1 MKFKQFVLIAVLAVG
16 LSACETNTPE
26 QGRGRYSAMF
36 DQVWDLLDK
45 NYVFLSM
52 VSCDMDSLQADCK
65 HKISEISDPQGLQ
78 TTLTEMLEAIGDPNI
93 GIVYDHTQSYKK
105 SASADNS
112 IGLIPYK
119 QDAYEIL
126 DSTYRYGDYNFGK
139 AIRTNVNGCDTSFY
153 AIVTFRTEINSST
166 SYANSLFT
174 KNVSIS
180 QSQSKNKG
188 LILDM
193 RGCRW
198 ADSDFANTIL
208 QCFYPLGE
216 EYNFTAQIRSPL
228 SLMSTA
234 FVNYPERD
242 IHGEGLGLYSDRPVA
257 VIINTTVSLTTHL
270 AASALADLPN
280 VAVIGR
286 TGTGGH
292 GGSLGFQQLG
302 GEQYNYIIL
311 PTVRYTGYGYES
323 FYAPLL
329 PDIKVDWTPDYTQ
342 YPPAYSED
350 KCLSAA
356 MDYIDEHHTFNI
368 Y

>member
-1 MKFKQFVLIAVLAVG
+1 
-16 LSACETNTPE
+16 
-26 QGRGRYSAMF
+26 
-36 DQVWDLLDK
+36 
-45 NYVFLSM
+45 M
-52 VSCDMDSLQADCK
+52 VSCDMDSLQTDYR
-65 HKISEISDPQGLQ
+65 HKISEISDPQSLQ

-93 GIVYDHTQSYKK
+93 GIVYDHTRSYKK
-105 SASADNS
+105 SASADKS

-119 QDAYEIL
+119 QDAYEIM
-126 DSTYRYGDYNFGK
+126 DSTYRYGDFNFGK
-139 AIRTNVNGCDTSFY
+139 AIRTDVNGRDTSFY
-153 AIVTFRTEINSST
+153 DIVTFNEEINNST
-166 SYANSLFT
+166 SYSNSLFVN
-174 KNVSIS
+174 KVSVS
-180 QSQSKNKG
+180 HLQSKNKG
-188 LILDM
+188 IIIDM
-193 RGCRW
+193 RGCTW
-198 ADSDFANTIL
+198 SDTDFANTIL
-208 QCFYPLGE
+208 QCFYSKGE

-228 SLMSTA
+228 SLASTA

-257 VIINTTVSLTTHL
+257 VIVNKTVSLTAHL

-302 GEQYNYIIL
+302 GEQYNYIVL

-323 FYAPLL
+323 FYEQLL